1 MSEIKVDT
9 LTGKTTAKT
18 ITVTVGTS
26 ATMSL
31 EQGLAKVYALYDMT
45 SPTSLTTSF
54 GVSSLLDQNVG
65 LTTFTWTTAFSD
77 GDWVGSCGG
86 QDGRTL
92 GGHPSNR
99 TTTTG
104 QFNSRVSNTLST
116 SDDIYNAF
124 SILGDLA

>member
-1 MSEIKVDT
+1 MAGKIVADT
-9 LTGKTTAKT
+9 LEHSTAGS
-18 ITVTVGTS
+18 I
-26 ATMSL
+26 ATNYVVEGS
-31 EQGLAKVYALYDMT
+31 AKVYALYDMT

-54 GVSSLLDQNVG
+54 GVSSLTDLNVG

-104 QFNSRVSNTLST
+104 KFNSRVCTSNAL
-116 SDDIYNAF
+116 SDDTYNAV
-124 SILGDLA
+124 SIFGDLA